1 MGGGGGDDRRLG
13 RAGTGVDGGSV
24 GRGPRGGDRRHGIRW
39 RTPVRHAAV
48 PGVGTAEV
56 AAMDAHPYD
65 RNILVVRRHLTTTTH
80 AAPTTAASSASRFT
94 SPATPAG
101 TAQRTPPST
110 TAGTRTPSTGSRQR
124 VSGSG
129 RR

>member
-65 RNILVVRRHLTTTTH
+65 RNIREGVVLSCCLAVVAAGWYDAAAEADAAWRRR
-80 AAPTTAASSASRFT
+80 P
-94 SPATPAG
+94 G
-101 TAQRTPPST
+101 
-110 TAGTRTPSTGSRQR
+110 
-124 VSGSG
+124 
-129 RR
+129 